1 MKKCILWPGTFEHC
15 GIFKKITII
24 QINKG
29 KNYFYEGF
37 SFSVNTIYNRSLER
51 LTILT
56 GIAKIPGC
64 TPADILLNTST
75 AMLTRRFAQSCL
87 KKV

>member
-15 GIFKKITII
+15 GIYRNITII

-29 KNYFYEGF
+29 KNYFYIGF

>member
-1 MKKCILWPGTFEHC
+1 MLWPGTFEQY
-15 GIFKKITII
+15 GILKKITIL

-29 KNYFYEGF
+29 ENYFYKGF

-64 TPADILLNTST
+64 TPADILLNTSA